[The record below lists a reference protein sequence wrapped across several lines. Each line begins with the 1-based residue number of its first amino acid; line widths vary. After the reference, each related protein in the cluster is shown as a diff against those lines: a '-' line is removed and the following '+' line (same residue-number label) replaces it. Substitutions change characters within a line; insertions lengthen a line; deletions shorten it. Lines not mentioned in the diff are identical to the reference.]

1 MSYCSFQAQLVSI
14 MDIVAKAAVA
24 EINRRVEESCAVIRL
39 ELSRSRKDIDALKRK
54 CVIMDSE
61 LRRVKGRGR
70 RRVWMCGTSE
80 RFPTPF
86 KTLRDADAAAIRDQ
100 DQNPDQTHNIQQ
112 TVCSLEEGI
121 GAPAIKQEQQEQE
134 SGSGA
139 GGNCLFDHEEQNIQQ
154 IQAQEN
160 MENQKPPL
168 GASEIQNTHFT
179 HSQTH
184 AEREKREEERLNV
197 LGLQVKAE
205 KDDEEP
211 RVHLRFAQLW
221 TAVPETSAEIQVENT
236 ERTFPMSQNTTV
248 FSTEMSRNTLHPVE
262 TQMELYEPEQI
273 NANDQMMSA
282 VVDTVH
288 GPPASVRRLRTRW
301 RSSVDAEKRFSC
313 SFCEKSF
320 SRFSQL
326 KEHLRSHTGEK
337 PFACAQCGRS
347 FTKHCNLIRHAVVHS
362 GEKPYQCGQCG
373 KRFTQRSSLKSHQR
387 THSGAWD
394 HHS

>member
-1 MSYCSFQAQLVSI
+1 MSI
-14 MDIVAKAAVA
+14 MDIVAKAAEA
-24 EINRRVEESCAVIRL
+24 EIKRRVEESCAVIRL

-54 CVIMDSE
+54 CLLMDSE
-61 LRRVKGRGR
+61 LRRVRGRGR
-70 RRVWMCGTSE
+70 RRVFQCGASE

-86 KTLRDADAAAIRDQ
+86 KTQREIRDQ
-100 DQNPDQTHNIQQ
+100 DQNPDQTPSIQQ
-112 TVCSLEEGI
+112 SVCSLQERI
-121 GAPAIKQEQQEQE
+121 GDPVIKQECQE
-134 SGSGA
+134 SSSA
-139 GGNCLFDHEEQNIQQ
+139 DGGNRPFDHEQQNIQQ

-160 MENQKPPL
+160 TENQKPPL
-168 GASEIQNTHFT
+168 GASEIQNSRFT
-179 HSQTH
+179 HSQTP
-184 AEREKREEERLNV
+184 AEREKRDEEHLSG

-221 TAVPETSAEIQVENT
+221 TALPETAAENT
-236 ERTFPMSQNTTV
+236 DRTFPTSQNMAV
-248 FSTEMSRNTLHPVE
+248 FSSEASRNNLHPVE

-282 VVDTVH
+282 VCTQGEVDRV
-288 GPPASVRRLRTRW
+288 PAFGQ
-301 RSSVDAEKRFSC
+301 KRFCC

-320 SRFSQL
+320 SRFGQL

-387 THSGAWD
+387 THSSTWD

>member
-54 CVIMDSE
+54 CVVMDSE
-61 LRRVKGRGR
+61 LRRVRGRGR
-70 RRVWMCGTSE
+70 RRVWMCGTSD

-86 KTLRDADAAAIRDQ
+86 KTPRDADAAAIRDQ
-100 DQNPDQTHNIQQ
+100 DQNPDQNIQQ
-112 TVCSLEEGI
+112 SVCSLEEEI
-121 GAPAIKQEQQEQE
+121 SAPAIKQERQEQE
-134 SGSGA
+134 SSSGP
-139 GGNCLFDHEEQNIQQ
+139 GGNHPFDHEQQNIQQ
-154 IQAQEN
+154 IESQEN
-160 MENQKPPL
+160 VENQKPPL
-168 GASEIQNTHFT
+168 GALEIQNVHFT
-179 HSQTH
+179 QAQVL
-184 AEREKREEERLNV
+184 AEREKLDEERLSG

-205 KDDEEP
+205 KDDEEA

-221 TAVPETSAEIQVENT
+221 TTLPETSADT
-236 ERTFPMSQNTTV
+236 TSQNTDV
-248 FSTEMSRNTLHPVE
+248 FSAEPSRSVLHPVE
-262 TQMELYEPEQI
+262 TQMELYEPEQL
-273 NANDQMMSA
+273 NASDQMMSA
-282 VVDTVH
+282 AVDTLPAFSH
-288 GPPASVRRLRTRW
+288 GPPASVRRLRTHW
-301 RSSVDAEKRFSC
+301 RSSANAEKRFSC

-387 THSGAWD
+387 THSGGWD

>member
-61 LRRVKGRGR
+61 LRRVRGRGR

-86 KTLRDADAAAIRDQ
+86 KTQRDADTAEIR
-100 DQNPDQTHNIQQ
+100 DQTHNIQQ
-112 TVCSLEEGI
+112 SVCSLEEEI
-121 GAPAIKQEQQEQE
+121 STPAIKQERQEQE
-134 SGSGA
+134 SSGP
-139 GGNCLFDHEEQNIQQ
+139 GGNHPFDHEQHDIHQ
-154 IQAQEN
+154 IQTQ
-160 MENQKPPL
+160 ENQKPL
-168 GASEIQNTHFT
+168 LEASEIQNTHFT
-179 HSQTH
+179 HAQMLSEQ
-184 AEREKREEERLNV
+184 EKCDEEHLSG

-205 KDDEEP
+205 KDEEEA
-211 RVHLRFAQLW
+211 RVHLRFAQMW
-221 TAVPETSAEIQVENT
+221 TAVPETSADIQVENT
-236 ERTFPMSQNTTV
+236 ERTFPVSQNTI
-248 FSTEMSRNTLHPVE
+248 FSGNLHPVE

-273 NANDQMMSA
+273 NANDQTMSA
-282 VVDTVH
+282 VVDTVPAFSH

-301 RSSVDAEKRFSC
+301 RSSANAEKRFSC